1 MQSVSR
7 MPRLIKVAILCG
19 AVPLLTGTLIYFAWR
34 LTRIDGLMNAGV
46 WTILFGL
53 LAFVAGLGCLFNQ
66 SWNADG
72 DLVARRHLRRQ
83 GAFALALLLSNFPA
97 AAYYTLSAIDV
108 VTHYTVDVENES
120 DRRIESFVITGPGIR
135 AELGPIAPGRRVQN
149 VRRFAAGMN
158 FLTCSVSDLPPRRFV
173 LDFAIVHHLRLNR
186 SRWCQPVSAAN
197 GRGRLFLHSGPPL
210 VCSRKPDRSGK
221 RL

>member
-66 SWNADG
+66 SWDADG

-97 AAYYTLSAIDV
+97 AAFYTCSAIDV

-135 AELGPIAPGRRVQN
+135 AELGPIAPGRRVQ
-149 VRRFAAGMN
+149 RHFQ
-158 FLTCSVSDLPPRRFV
+158 FLGDGT
-173 LDFAIVHHLRLNR
+173 LDFAAQQQDVQFRGQLDGYVTSGLGGEKSIVVRPDGDYELR
-186 SRWCQPVSAAN
+186 
-197 GRGRLFLHSGPPL
+197 
-210 VCSRKPDRSGK
+210 PDAR
-221 RL
+221 